1 MMSDLRMRGRVLRIV
16 AVSLC
21 PILHRLSDS
30 SAHISP
36 PKSRDPGHARPQCRR
51 HDLDPVVPWQPSDE
65 AGPTSL
71 QGGRDPPCPP
81 APMLSGTV
89 HPHYTEIENG
99 GLHHD
104 EA

>member
-36 PKSRDPGHARPQCRR
+36 PKSRDPGHACPRCRG
-51 HDLDPVVPWQPSDE
+51 HDLDPVAPWQPSDE

-71 QGGRDPPCPP
+71 QGGRDPPCRSSSHVVRDSSSTLQLDRKWRVTP
-81 APMLSGTV
+81 
-89 HPHYTEIENG
+89 
-99 GLHHD
+99 
-104 EA
+104 